1 MNKKMKK
8 SYFLLLIIMTALGL
22 RPVCAQSTVSTQLN
36 NQMTIIEAAGTTVN
50 ESGSNGP
57 NQFTKFISEAIM
69 AASYGLITDEEYQA
83 IHQRILN
90 QLRRKDN
97 EGRYIYRNTFTIT
110 EVDNN
115 GTIGANTIGW
125 NGSANNANKIYML
138 KGNATITALQTINL
152 RGDGTPGIMIFI
164 PVDDDVT
171 TPKVTLGFNP
181 TGTDKAMFTVNGG
194 NLILLGNRG
203 SEKRLAF
210 DGGATYSNNN
220 PANGSEAALRTVT
233 GGDYRTQAAVFYG
246 VQEQTLNGHTY
257 SELGGAYVANSEF
270 RNFYFQKNGVFTVY
284 SRNTSASIAKAK
296 SMGIYNTYFHDNL
309 IGANTV
315 GVAVQLNASLSNG
328 EEQEFFS
335 EFTPTYFTWP
345 AGETKISGLCIG
357 RSSFERNVAKRTS
370 DTNAEALSQQYI
382 RGGVGGADIGGRHGI
397 IQVRVSN
404 TTFSKSFAR
413 WYGGSIFWNRGEDGC
428 LLTLDNCTF
437 EYCHGHLGG
446 AVYNEGNIS
455 IKGCTFN
462 NNKAIC
468 NGSEGDGGGAYGG
481 GAYLAGNNGYEGC
494 GGAIFSRPSNATGE
508 FTVPR
513 GALVLDDC
521 TFRGNHADTDGGAV
535 CAYVDKNSQASED
548 NKDIYFDLTV
558 NSNTKLYDNTADRC
572 GGAVALTIDPRVVNS
587 TDGYQYVLHTTASLN
602 YGEASGNVA
611 NGTNKL
617 SNKYKTVTSDSEP
630 DDELDPWFDEPG
642 DGGGF
647 YIEKTLTTIGTSTT
661 GFTLDGN
668 DSNKNGGGIF
678 VKDATVTFNDGS
690 VVANESAEN
699 GGAVYVDGGNFTMH
713 AGTLGTSD
721 KPNKTGSSYNG
732 GGVYVKGGN
741 FTADGGSINYNQA
754 KDGGGV
760 YCQGGSVTVSN
771 GTVVDHNTATNLG
784 GGFYSASGVT
794 VDASTVSNNSSVLG
808 GGFYCASGTTEV
820 RNGSVVTGNTASDHG
835 AGFYVG
841 GGTATITDSEVSKNK
856 ADDNG
861 GGVYSNGGAVT
872 IIDAEIESNEAVNG
886 GGVYSNGGNITIT
899 GATIKANTA
908 NEKGGGIYSGGGTL
922 TFNAGSIISNIASNM
937 GGVGYGGGGYIDGG
951 TLTILGGDINMNRA
965 HCGGGFYINGGT
977 LNLQGGTIGA
987 STPGNYAI
995 MDGGGFY
1002 MSGGEANITDGLVQY
1017 NSAANNGGGLYMA
1030 GTDETHKCVAN
1041 FSNGTFQS
1049 NQAMNGGGIFLSNF
1063 AELYMSGASA
1073 VINNHAV
1080 IGGRGGGI
1088 FKQGE
1093 DESLLWV
1100 SGTQLKITGNYLGN
1114 EYSQANRNNAYLHDY
1129 GDFITVDSDNSI
1141 SSNVQIGVSVNVD
1154 DVYEDLPTPVIYCED
1169 YTKVTDIFYMLK
1181 KPDGDNGIF
1190 DDAKKYTAVYTSSP
1204 EPFNTNQIF
1213 FVSTWASFNEQPVGF
1228 SYDNIDSPEDLAYF
1242 MTLVNGTN
1250 YNSDGPQPNLNG
1262 TVTADIDMSGNNWV
1276 PIGEYDHNDSEL
1288 HGADYYYSG
1297 TFQGNG
1303 HTISGLKTMSLIG
1316 YYNYGMFG
1324 MTHGATISNVVLAD
1338 CEFVSGECARMA
1350 NLIGEMSG
1358 GVAENC
1364 IVSGTLTPAGSET
1377 QQDEDSHKVVVGGLV
1392 GEAKDFTEGDVTTS
1406 PVIRNCIATAQIDA
1420 TTKDDGGIY
1429 PNQQAYTV
1437 GGLVGLTTANTIIE
1451 NCFSNPEIKHAGS
1464 QGEDQTV
1471 PENANRYVGGL
1482 VGENYGSVKNCYVR
1496 LERNNEL
1503 TATISMFGM
1512 FAGYN
1517 DGTIDYCYYPELS
1530 LRNIKVGSTSTPN
1543 QPLILAGSQTTPE
1556 HYGQYN
1562 AVILPYTYTS
1572 YLKDNQV
1579 MMDGESAYGTEEAT
1593 TLLSRLNDWVDDQT
1607 GASYSQ
1613 WMRTKASDVNA
1624 DYPVLSYDNI
1634 ISTLN
1639 YTVVGS
1645 KDGVR
1650 LEYDNSFNDIYDRFA
1665 AETEP
1670 KGCLFVYRT
1679 PWSGTIS
1686 SPVSEFITADN
1697 SDNDIKVYVE
1707 DGVALLQNAD
1717 SKLVNTYTCQE
1728 FDDASRSWHHI
1739 SSSLNGNSPIGFSY
1753 ANYSEYNENPN
1764 PCGAS
1769 IATGSYASFY
1779 PQGITMADLDLYCFY
1794 ETEYHWINFKRRFD
1808 SHWHMNDQ
1816 HQNIAYTNETSLVP
1830 GKGYLASFAGR
1841 TLLQAGG
1848 ELTSGDFTIPVTI
1861 KAGSLNASASPAIPA
1876 NEGTELKGYNLLA
1889 NPYQSYL
1896 DLGEFL
1902 TVNSGLFSGSSKSGA
1917 LIPTYAV
1924 YDPEKGAYVQGMA
1937 STPSRGSYAPTGTL
1951 GMHEG
1956 FFIVAANSGKA
1967 KFTNDMRLDKATSS
1981 AKRAEQPAYPLVNL
1995 MVADASGDND
2005 IAVVEFGRP
2014 QVEGAAKM
2022 MNIGANGKVY
2032 FHYNG
2037 DDCALLYL
2045 DDATDHL
2052 PVHFDA
2058 LEDGT
2063 YTMTWST
2070 ANATFS
2076 YLHLIDN
2083 MTGMD
2088 IDMLTSD
2095 GYTFTSNR
2103 SDYKSRFKMM
2113 FAYTGVEENGAAET
2127 ETFAFMHDGNLV
2139 VNGEGWLEVIDLCGR
2154 TIASTKLTNAQNTM
2168 SLPQAAQGVYVLKLT
2183 SNNMTKVQ
2191 KIVVE

>member
-1 MNKKMKK
+1 MKK
-8 SYFLLLIIMTALGL
+8 SYFLLLIIMAVLGL
-22 RPVCAQSTVSTQLN
+22 RPVCAQSTVYTQLN
-36 NQMTIIEAAGTTVN
+36 NQMTTIENAGTTVN
-50 ESGSNGP
+50 ESGPNGP

-83 IHQRILN
+83 IHQRILDQLRKKSSGVYIYSTWVTEISNGGSIDGQTIGGTGTAGKIYLLNGTVTINGNQAVNMRSDGITPGFMVFLPANDNVTPVITSSSSFTDN
-90 QLRRKDN
+90 QLFDVQ
-97 EGRYIYRNTFTIT
+97 GRLI
-110 EVDNN
+110 
-115 GTIGANTIGW
+115 
-125 NGSANNANKIYML
+125 ML
-138 KGNATITALQTINL
+138 GNA
-152 RGDGTPGIMIFI
+152 GS
-164 PVDDDVT
+164 
-171 TPKVTLGFNP
+171 
-181 TGTDKAMFTVNGG
+181 DK
-194 NLILLGNRG
+194 
-203 SEKRLAF
+203 KLAI
-210 DGGATYSNNN
+210 DGGATYSTYEC
-220 PANGSEAALRTVT
+220 ANGTESASRTANNSRGNGAIYFNLT
-233 GGDYRTQAAVFYG
+233 GTNTNLDG
-246 VQEQTLNGHTY
+246 VYMANA
-257 SELGGAYVANSEF
+257 EL
-270 RNFYFQKNGVFTVY
+270 RNF
-284 SRNTSASIAKAK
+284 NTATDPVVTIFISSSNAKAR
-296 SMGIYNTYFHDNL
+296 SMGFYNTYFHDNL
-309 IGANTV
+309 NTGKNAGTALQIHANSKQTE
-315 GVAVQLNASLSNG
+315 AQPFNAFSP
-328 EEQEFFS
+328 EYFTFS
-335 EFTPTYFTWP
+335 ESF
-345 AGETKISGLCIG
+345 AGVCLNRCK
-357 RSSFERNVAKRTS
+357 FERNVSYNSRLNDPYVRDAF
-370 DTNAEALSQQYI
+370 
-382 RGGVGGADIGGRHGI
+382 GGADIAGRHC
-397 IQVRVSN
+397 VFKMRVSN

-413 WYGGSIFWNRGEDGC
+413 WYGGSIFWNRGKEGC
-428 LLTLDNCTF
+428 MLYLDHCTF
-437 EYCHGHLGG
+437 ENCHSHLGG

-455 IKGCTFN
+455 ITGCTFN
-462 NNKAIC
+462 DNKAIC
-468 NGSEGDGGGAYGG
+468 NGPDGAFLGT
-481 GAYLAGNNGYEGC
+481 NNGYEGC
-494 GGAIFSRPSNATGE
+494 GGAIFSRPSNASSAGNA
-508 FTVPR
+508 TVAR
-513 GALVLDDC
+513 GNLVLDAC
-521 TFRGNHADTDGGAV
+521 TFNRNHADTDGGAV
-535 CAYVDKNSQASED
+535 CAYIDGNQYGVAEVHFNLEL
-548 NKDIYFDLTV
+548 N
-558 NSNTKLYDNTADRC
+558 NNTKLYDNTAGRC
-572 GGAVALTIDPRVVNS
+572 GGALAITVDPRIDFDDEDLIFEAS
-587 TDGYQYVLHTTASLN
+587 ASLN
-602 YGEASGNVA
+602 YGEAKGNYA
-611 NGTNKL
+611 AGENHL
-617 SNKYKTVTSDSEP
+617 SNMQVASGGASVS
-630 DDELDPWFDEPG
+630 LGFAPWFDESG

-647 YIEKTLTTIGTSTT
+647 YIEKTPTTIGTSTT

-668 DSNKNGGGIF
+668 DSNENGGGIF

-690 VVANESAEN
+690 VVANESVKN

-713 AGTLGTSD
+713 DGTLGTSA

-794 VDASTVSNNSSVLG
+794 VDASTVSYNSSVLG
-808 GGFYCASGTTEV
+808 GGFYCASGTTVV
-820 RNGSVVTGNTASDHG
+820 RNNSVVTGNTASDHG

-841 GGTATITDSEVSKNK
+841 GGTATITGSEVSENV
-856 ADDNG
+856 AEDNG

-886 GGVYSNGGNITIT
+886 GGVYSNGGTINISYTSDENGGLLSNKAVNGGGCYMSKGT
-899 GATIKANTA
+899 GA
-908 NEKGGGIYSGGGTL
+908 
-922 TFNAGSIISNIASNM
+922 
-937 GGVGYGGGGYIDGG
+937 GG
-951 TLTILGGDINMNRA
+951 TLTINGGNIDGNSASGN
-965 HCGGGFYINGGT
+965 GGGFYVDGGT
-977 LNLQGGTIGA
+977 LNLYGGIIGK
-987 STPGNYAI
+987 TNGNRAVGN
-995 MDGGGFY
+995 GGGFY
-1002 MSGGEANITDGLVQY
+1002 MSGGVANIKKAAGSSTSATVQY
-1017 NSAANNGGGLYMA
+1017 NTAANGAGIYME
-1030 GTDETHKCVAN
+1030 GTNSSSKAVAN
-1041 FSNGTFQS
+1041 FEDGTIQNNVAS
-1049 NQAMNGGGIFLSNF
+1049 ANGGGIYLANHS
-1063 AELYMSGASA
+1063 ELKMSGAST
-1073 VINNHAV
+1073 ITGNHVPAT
-1080 IGGRGGGI
+1080 GRGGGVY
-1088 FKQGE
+1088 KQGGTNT
-1093 DESLLWV
+1093 LLWV
-1100 SGTQLKITGNYLGN
+1100 SGTQLKITDNYLGN
-1114 EYSQANRNNAYLHDY
+1114 MYSPANRNNAYLHTY
-1129 GDFITVDSDNSI
+1129 GDFITVDPEHSI
-1141 SSNVQIGVSVNVD
+1141 SSGVKVGVSVNVD

-1169 YTKVTDIFYMLK
+1169 ATKVNDIFYMLK
-1181 KPDGDNGIF
+1181 EATGDNGIF

-1213 FVSTWASFNEQPVGF
+1213 FVSTWASFNEQPEGF

-1250 YNSDGPQPNLNG
+1250 AGSEGPQSNLNG

-1276 PIGEYDHNDSEL
+1276 PIGEYDHNDTDISQAL
-1288 HGADYYYSG
+1288 AAKYFYSG
-1297 TFQGNG
+1297 TFEGNG
-1303 HTISGLKTMSLIG
+1303 HTISGLKTMGLIG

-1324 MTHGATISNVVLAD
+1324 LTHGATIRNVVLAD

-1377 QQDEDSHKVVVGGLV
+1377 QQGEGPHKVVVGGLV
-1392 GEAKDFTEGDVTTS
+1392 GEAKDLETVS

-1543 QPLILAGSQTTPE
+1543 QPLILAGSQTTPA

-1639 YTVVGS
+1639 YTTVGS
-1645 KDGVR
+1645 KDGIR
-1650 LEYDNSFNDIYDRFA
+1650 LEYDNSFNDIYGRFA

-1670 KGCLFVYRT
+1670 EGCLFVYRT

-1728 FDDASRSWHHI
+1728 FDDASRSWHLI

-1769 IATGSYASFY
+1769 IATGNYASFY
-1779 PQGITMADLDLYCFY
+1779 PQGIPMADLDLYCFY
-1794 ETEYHWINFKRRFD
+1794 ETEYHWINFKRRTD
-1808 SHWHMNDQ
+1808 SHWHMNDR
-1816 HQNIAYTNETSLVP
+1816 HQNIVYTNETSLVP

-1848 ELTSGDFTIPVTI
+1848 ELTSGDITIPVTI

-1896 DLGEFL
+1896 DLDAFL

-1956 FFIVAANSGKA
+1956 FFIVAANSGKDA

-2095 GYTFTSNR
+2095 GYTFTSNS